1 MTPGSVLARELPNL
15 AKLPLAKIGLYLDE
29 YRRRLPTD
37 DEIQRY
43 SLRAADAGLGYD
55 ILDRQ

>member
-1 MTPGSVLARELPNL
+1 VTPGSALARDLPNL
-15 AKLPLAKIGLYLDE
+15 AKLPLDKTGLYLDE

-37 DEIQRY
+37 EEIHRY
-43 SLRAADAGLGYD
+43 SLHGVETGLGYD